1 MRPPTLALL
10 WPPRAPHP
18 EIRAEG
24 LLRWCR
30 GAPAEGGFQGGAC
43 PLPGPR
49 AQSLSTRPPHHP
61 QAPGPVTD
69 HGLRDLP
76 GQTQAS
82 LPEEVAQLAATR
94 AHQEMGAASDALY
107 MQMTTRSH
115 P

>member
-1 MRPPTLALL
+1 MARQ
-10 WPPRAPHP
+10 R
-18 EIRAEG
+18 
-24 LLRWCR
+24 R
-30 GAPAEGGFQGGAC
+30 GASREGPVPFLAPVPSRSPPA
-43 PLPGPR
+43 
-49 AQSLSTRPPHHP
+49 PHHP